1 MTSNTGLRRKAWRS
15 SALTVLQ
22 SQGENLFRLVS
33 NLVLTRLLVPEA
45 FGLMAIVQVFIAGLI
60 MFSDLGIRGSI
71 VQNRRGDEPDFLNT
85 AWTMQI
91 IRGFL
96 LWIGACLLSFPA
108 AAIYDEPLL
117 LQLLPVAGLTLIVTG
132 FQTTNSYSAIRNL
145 ELGRVTVV
153 ELTAQVLGL
162 VLIGIL
168 AWALR
173 SVWALAIG
181 TVLAASLKVLLMHI
195 FLTGIRNRFRLDRG
209 SVSEIFRFGKYIF
222 FTSLAAFLIRQSDRA
237 ILGAFL
243 PLETFGVYNIGWVLA
258 SVPSL
263 VAVALGEKV
272 MFPLYRLRHPLDDIG
287 NRRKIFAARRVVV
300 AVLLLVSL
308 FFAVFGIPAVEVLYD
323 DRYILAGPIVVL
335 MASALVPQI
344 VTQGA
349 IRAAVAK
356 GDSRSFFIM
365 MTSTSLL
372 QVVLVYFGAREL
384 GIFGAILG
392 VGAATILTYPLLA
405 LILRRY
411 KSWDMWGDLTLFSLG
426 AAAHFGACWWYREEI
441 LQLLP

>member
-132 FQTTNSYSAIRNL
+132 FQTTNSYSAIRTL

-162 VLIGIL
+162 VL
-168 AWALR
+168 
-173 SVWALAIG
+173 
-181 TVLAASLKVLLMHI
+181 
-195 FLTGIRNRFRLDRG
+195 
-209 SVSEIFRFGKYIF
+209 
-222 FTSLAAFLIRQSDRA
+222 
-237 ILGAFL
+237 
-243 PLETFGVYNIGWVLA
+243 
-258 SVPSL
+258 
-263 VAVALGEKV
+263 
-272 MFPLYRLRHPLDDIG
+272 
-287 NRRKIFAARRVVV
+287 RVNW
-300 AVLLLVSL
+300 
-308 FFAVFGIPAVEVLYD
+308 FQ
-323 DRYILAGPIVVL
+323 YILFP
-335 MASALVPQI
+335 
-344 VTQGA
+344 
-349 IRAAVAK
+349 
-356 GDSRSFFIM
+356 
-365 MTSTSLL
+365 
-372 QVVLVYFGAREL
+372 
-384 GIFGAILG
+384 
-392 VGAATILTYPLLA
+392 
-405 LILRRY
+405 
-411 KSWDMWGDLTLFSLG
+411 
-426 AAAHFGACWWYREEI
+426 
-441 LQLLP
+441 